1 MKTAPLIHRMEAMTA
16 NSLDLH
22 WRFSLATIGLV
33 AALLGSS
40 CTGSSVEDQHAE
52 ADSWSIT
59 AWGSL
64 YEVFPEVD
72 ILIAGEPASA
82 HTHVTALEDF
92 TPVVDGSV
100 EIVLSSQTGEQVFAV
115 SESVRPG
122 IFNVEIRPESAGEYD
137 LTFRIASATGRE
149 EIRGGKVRV
158 GTADSPG
165 GVIVAPAPKAPI
177 DGGEPLSFLKEEQWR
192 SDFATSWVREDS
204 LSRSVAGLARV
215 RPPAGG
221 AATVT
226 SPVDGVMLSDVWP
239 YPGSRVEQGT
249 PLFSVVPRVA
259 SDRSLPTLEAELAS
273 LQAELST
280 AQTRHARLEELYS
293 LEATSQR
300 ELEEARARVETLE
313 ARYSAASRDF
323 ESANSARQGGV
334 TGALTIRAPFSGE
347 ISSVSASPGE
357 TVAAGSPL
365 ARLVRTD
372 RLWLEVFLSPQVARL
387 LNTEMVKGVV
397 LTFPEGPPV
406 RFEEGLHLI
415 SVAPEMDPSTG
426 AVTVLLEVPPTDGL
440 ILGTSAQAQI
450 LLTEAVPGI
459 IVPTSALVDDGGVSV
474 VYLQLSGESF
484 ARQEVQVLERQ
495 GDRLLVNRLVAGQRL
510 VDRGGEAIRRSS
522 LMASGESHGHV
533 H

>member
-1 MKTAPLIHRMEAMTA
+1 MKTEPLTHRMEAMTNTSA
-16 NSLDLH
+16 DLG
-22 WRFSLATIGLV
+22 RRLSASTILLV
-33 AALLGSS
+33 AVLLVSS
-40 CTGSSVEDQHAE
+40 CTGSSVEDQHAKPE
-52 ADSWSIT
+52 SWSIT

-72 ILIAGEPASA
+72 MLIAGDLATA

-92 TPVVDGSV
+92 TPVLDGTV
-100 EIVLSSQTGEQVFAV
+100 EIVLFSQTGEQVFAA
-115 SESVRPG
+115 SEPVRPG
-122 IFNVEIRPESAGEYD
+122 IFNVEIRPETAGEFD
-137 LTFRIASATGRE
+137 LAFRITSAAGHE
-149 EIRGGKVRV
+149 EIRGGTVRV
-158 GTADSPG
+158 GTAESPG

-204 LSRSVAGLARV
+204 LTRSVSGLVRV

-226 SPVDGVMLSDVWP
+226 SPVDGVLFPDVWP
-239 YPGSRVEQGT
+239 YPGYRVEQGT

-280 AQTRHARLEELYS
+280 ARARYSRLEELYS

-300 ELEEARARVETLE
+300 ELEEARARVETLK

-323 ESANSARQGGV
+323 ESANSARQGGAS
-334 TGALTIRAPFSGE
+334 GALTIRAPFSGE
-347 ISSVSASPGE
+347 IASVSASPGE
-357 TVAAGSPL
+357 TVAAGNPL

-372 RLWLEVFLSPQVARL
+372 RLWLEVSLVPQVARQL
-387 LNTEMVKGVV
+387 DTESVSGVV
-397 LTFPEGPPV
+397 LTFPEGPPI
-406 RFEEGLHLI
+406 RFEEGIHLV
-415 SVAPEMDPSTG
+415 SVAPEMDPATG
-426 AVTVLLEVPPTDGL
+426 TVSVLLEVPPSAGL

-450 LLTEAVPGI
+450 LLAETLPGI
-459 IVPTSALVDDGGVSV
+459 VVPTSALVDDGGVAV
-474 VYLQLSGESF
+474 VYLQLTGESF
-484 ARQEVQVLERQ
+484 ARQAVHVLKRQ
-495 GDRLLVNRLVAGQRL
+495 GDRLLLDRLVAGQRL
-510 VDRGGEAIRRSS
+510 VVRGGEAIRRSS
-522 LMASGESHGHV
+522 LMASGEAQGHV